1 MRTQRGFTLIELLV
15 VLFIIALAAGLI
27 MPRLWDRG
35 ERALKSEARRI
46 GNTLRYLHDEST
58 GKKITYELKI
68 NVSGDSWEFASPKES
83 RSFTMRESILFK
95 DVIIPSLGEVTIG
108 EVIMKFGPA
117 GPGEPLI
124 VHLMKDDLEYTVIY
138 NHISGRAKIFEGYR
152 L

>member
-1 MRTQRGFTLIELLV
+1 MRTHKGFTLIELLV

-46 GNTLRYLHDEST
+46 GNTLRYLHDEAA
-58 GKKITYELKI
+58 GRKLIYELKI

-83 RSFTMRESILFK
+83 RRFTMKDDVLFK
-95 DVIIPSLGEVTIG
+95 DVIVPSLGEVTIG
-108 EVIMKFGPA
+108 EVTMQFGPA

-124 VHLMKDDLEYTVIY
+124 VHLIKNDLEYTVIF
-138 NHISGRAKIFEGYR
+138 NHISGRAKILEGYR

>member
-58 GKKITYELKI
+58 GKKITYELTTRYGT
-68 NVSGDSWEFASPKES
+68 NV
-83 RSFTMRESILFK
+83 RR
-95 DVIIPSLGEVTIG
+95 
-108 EVIMKFGPA
+108 
-117 GPGEPLI
+117 
-124 VHLMKDDLEYTVIY
+124 
-138 NHISGRAKIFEGYR
+138 
-152 L
+152 